1 MLKRILV
8 AAPICLLALASSAP
22 AQSWPERPIRVI
34 VPFSAGGAVD
44 VLARTVFDKVSAQ
57 LRQPVIIENRVGAG
71 GTTGAAAAAKS
82 DPDGYTILVHSSSH
96 TVAPALYS
104 KLPYDAAA
112 DFSPVIA
119 LGNLPTVLFVSS
131 AKGHKSIA
139 EFVAAAKAKSGLIN
153 YGSGGVGNATHLNAE
168 RFMLSAGF
176 RAVHVPFK
184 GSPEALTEVLAE
196 RIDFSFST
204 LLPALPLLQDGKLKA
219 LAVSSL
225 QRASALPDVP
235 TTTEAGFPNSDYN
248 FWVGMLVPKATSRAI
263 IDVLYRESAK
273 ALQMPEVQAKI
284 RTLGADPMP
293 MTSDQ
298 FEKLIADEI
307 AMNKELVKR
316 AGIAVN

>member
-1 MLKRILV
+1 
-8 AAPICLLALASSAP
+8 
-22 AQSWPERPIRVI
+22 
-34 VPFSAGGAVD
+34 
-44 VLARTVFDKVSAQ
+44 
-57 LRQPVIIENRVGAG
+57 
-71 GTTGAAAAAKS
+71 
-82 DPDGYTILVHSSSH
+82 VHSSSH

-112 DFSPVIA
+112 DFSPVIV

-131 AKGHKSIA
+131 AKGYKSIA
-139 EFVAAAKAKSGLIN
+139 EFVAAAKAKSGSIN

-204 LLPALPLLQDGKLKA
+204 LLPALSLLQDGRLKA

-263 IDVLYRESAK
+263 VDILHRESEK
-273 ALQMPEVQAKI
+273 ALQMPEVQAKM
-284 RTLGADPMP
+284 RALGADPMP

-307 AMNKELVKR
+307 TMNKELVKR
-316 AGIAVN
+316 AGIAIN